1 MALPTGWDETAEITS
16 REKYVRE
23 YKNWSWNAGYGHTIG
38 TAKFDFRVST
48 YVDGKN
54 SVEVDNEN
62 KWAVSF
68 TYQIVNIS
76 GPTRGFGSS
85 VVPTQAEYI
94 KEMMMLSYAS
104 VNPLPKRGNSIFDES
119 FTGTGTEEDP
129 IVYSTTEPV
138 IDTISLSQ
146 AGTSDVWHMVFS
158 AKKISAISWT
168 KNTPEATEVPTSQL
182 QISPWE
188 IEETV
193 RISCSTEDYM
203 MGGGYKISSPKTP
216 SDVNTYIK
224 NATGGAAF
232 VSAANGTYEVVKNTA
247 GDPFRSPPSMKVGVT
262 TYVIEKSF
270 QNDVVLTGLVS
281 GAKAAMTE
289 VNSSSITFSSLST
302 SYSVPAGNA
311 MLTGFSINPASFVE
325 KADWLP
331 NQKHPFGKKYSEL
344 GWTSPASKEQT
355 DIAINSFSKVLE
367 ANRTVV
373 YKVVSATIVERVV
386 GWGVFIPNKGYRQ
399 LLAGVKDAIREKDKT
414 KTDESFLDTNGAALA
429 DDATTGHLLLGWTP
443 YSAGGNLKTLMS
455 DLFAASQLNP

>member
-182 QISPWE
+182 QIPPWE
-188 IEETV
+188 LGTTV
-193 RISCSTEDYM
+193 TVSVSTESQVLG
-203 MGGGYKISSPKTP
+203 MGFKVGVLSASDAGDKITAGTAAEYFADTSGGY
-216 SDVNTYIK
+216 
-224 NATGGAAF
+224 
-232 VSAANGTYEVVKNTA
+232 EVIQNTA
-247 GDPFRSPPSMKVGVT
+247 KDPFRSPPSTKIGVATYTLERSFESAYQLGTISNYVTNALVSVNSGTLQLGPTFKVG
-262 TYVIEKSF
+262 KGS
-270 QNDVVLTGLVS
+270 
-281 GAKAAMTE
+281 
-289 VNSSSITFSSLST
+289 
-302 SYSVPAGNA
+302 A
-311 MLTGFSINPASFVE
+311 MLSGFSVTPAVFNE

-344 GWTSPASKEQT
+344 GWTPPASKEPT
-355 DIAINSFSKVLE
+355 DIAINSFGKTLE
-367 ANRTVV
+367 ANRAVDYV
-373 YKVVSATIVERVV
+373 RLSASISARAT
-386 GWGVFIPNKGYRQ
+386 GWGVFIPNKGYRE
-399 LLAGVKDAIREKDKT
+399 LKAGVQAEIFAKNKSKGE
-414 KTDESFLDTNGAALA
+414 ESFLDANGVVTTADNAVVVAYTTFDSTEDLSVVVALFFEPPVV
-429 DDATTGHLLLGWTP
+429 TP
-443 YSAGGNLKTLMS
+443 
-455 DLFAASQLNP
+455 